1 MLNSYLNYM
10 KAEKMSA
17 NTMRA
22 YSQHINQMLDYI
34 GKDET
39 DITYLDLI
47 DWKASVSDLS
57 SATVANKIAAI
68 HNYFQFMLNA
78 GLITDDPSKN
88 IKRPNNIKNKEKPYI
103 SEEDAKLLVD
113 YARTERDKAMFRFL
127 LSTGVRFVEMANVT
141 IEQYKNAMATDRII
155 ALSVTKGNKG
165 GNIYINE
172 STQAAIDRY
181 LRQREDD
188 CPYLFASFR
197 DNQLSDN
204 SVSHTIKTAARRA
217 GLPYWNEL
225 SCHCLRAACATIMS
239 DKGVPVATI
248 SKVLRHSS
256 LSVTTRYIKSSQDNI
271 NNATALMNF

>member
-47 DWKASVSDLS
+47 DWKASISDLS

-172 STQAAIDRY
+172 STQVAIDKY
-181 LRQREDD
+181 LRTRQDD
-188 CPYLFASFR
+188 CPYLFSSFR

>member
-47 DWKASVSDLS
+47 DWKASISDLS

-78 GLITDDPSKN
+78 GLIADDPSKN

>member
-1 MLNSYLNYM
+1 MLNSYVNYM

-22 YSQHINQMLDYI
+22 YSQHINQMLDYV

-47 DWKASVSDLS
+47 DWKASISDLS
-57 SATVANKIAAI
+57 SATIANKIAAI

-78 GLITDDPSKN
+78 GLIVDDPSKN
-88 IKRPNNIKNKEKPYI
+88 IKRPSNIKNKEKPYI
-103 SEEDAKLLVD
+103 SEEDAKLLID

-141 IEQYKNAMATDRII
+141 IEQYKDAMANDRII
-155 ALSVTKGNKG
+155 ALSVTKGDRG

-181 LRQREDD
+181 LRTRQDD

-217 GLPYWNEL
+217 GLPYWNKL
-225 SCHCLRAACATIMS
+225 SCHCMRAACATIMS

>member
-10 KAEKMSA
+10 RAEKMSA

-34 GKDET
+34 GKNET
-39 DITYLDLI
+39 EITYLDLI
-47 DWKASVSDLS
+47 DWKASISDLS

>member
-47 DWKASVSDLS
+47 DWKASISDLS
-57 SATVANKIAAI
+57 SATVANKIVAI

-141 IEQYKNAMATDRII
+141 IEQYKDAMSTDRII

-172 STQAAIDRY
+172 STQMAIDRY
-181 LRQREDD
+181 LRTRQDD

-197 DNQLSDN
+197 DNKLSDN

-256 LSVTTRYIKSSQDNI
+256 LSVTTRYIKSSQSNI

>member
-1 MLNSYLNYM
+1 MLDSYINYM
-10 KAEKMSA
+10 KAEKMA
-17 NTMRA
+17 QNTQIA
-22 YSQHINQMLDYI
+22 YKQHINQMLDYI

-39 DITYLDLI
+39 EITYLDLI
-47 DWKASVSDLS
+47 DWKASIADMS

-68 HNYFQFMLNA
+68 HSYFQFMVNA
-78 GLITDDPSKN
+78 GMIAEDPSKN
-88 IKRPNNIKNKEKPYI
+88 IKRPNQVKNKEKPYM

-141 IEQYKNAMATDRII
+141 IEQYKNAMANDRVISL
-155 ALSVTKGNKG
+155 AVTKGNKG

-172 STQAAIDRY
+172 STQTAIDRY
-181 LRQREDD
+181 LRTRNDN
-188 CPYLFASFR
+188 CPYLFASFKN
-197 DNQLSDN
+197 NQLSDN

-248 SKVLRHSS
+248 SKVLRHGS
-256 LSVTTRYIKSSQDNI
+256 LSVTTRYIKTSQNNI

>member
-22 YSQHINQMLDYI
+22 YSQHINQMLEYI

-47 DWKASVSDLS
+47 DWKASISDLS

-78 GLITDDPSKN
+78 GLIADDPSKN

>member
-22 YSQHINQMLDYI
+22 YRQHINQMLDYI
-34 GKDET
+34 GKDEAE
-39 DITYLDLI
+39 INYLDLI
-47 DWKASVSDLS
+47 DWKASISDLS

-78 GLITDDPSKN
+78 GLIADDPSKN
-88 IKRPNNIKNKEKPYI
+88 IKRLSNIKNKEKPYI

-141 IEQYKNAMATDRII
+141 IEQYKNAMANDRII
-155 ALSVTKGNKG
+155 ALTVTKGDKG

-181 LRQREDD
+181 LRTRQDD

-204 SVSHTIKTAARRA
+204 SVSHTIKTTARRA

>member
-39 DITYLDLI
+39 EITYLDLI
-47 DWKASVSDLS
+47 DWKASISDLS

-103 SEEDAKLLVD
+103 SDEDAKLLVD

-141 IEQYKNAMATDRII
+141 IEQYKSAMATDRII

-181 LRQREDD
+181 LRTRQDD

>member
-22 YSQHINQMLDYI
+22 YSQHINQMLEYI

-39 DITYLDLI
+39 EISYLDLI
-47 DWKASVSDLS
+47 DWKASISDLS

-68 HNYFQFMLNA
+68 HNYFQFILNA
-78 GLITDDPSKN
+78 GLIADDPSKN
-88 IKRPNNIKNKEKPYI
+88 IKRPSNIKNKEKPYI

-141 IEQYKNAMATDRII
+141 IEQYKSAMENDRII
-155 ALSVTKGNKG
+155 ALTVTKGDKG

-181 LRQREDD
+181 LRTRQDD

-204 SVSHTIKTAARRA
+204 SVSHTIKTTARRA

>member
-22 YSQHINQMLDYI
+22 YSQHINQMLDYV

-39 DITYLDLI
+39 NITYLDLI
-47 DWKASVSDLS
+47 DWKASISDLS

-78 GLITDDPSKN
+78 GLIVDDPSKN
-88 IKRPNNIKNKEKPYI
+88 IKRPSNIKNKEKPYI

-141 IEQYKNAMATDRII
+141 IEQYKDAMATDRII
-155 ALSVTKGNKG
+155 ALSVTKGDRG

-181 LRQREDD
+181 LRTREDN

>member
-1 MLNSYLNYM
+1 MLNSYLNYI

-34 GKDET
+34 GKNET
-39 DITYLDLI
+39 EITYLDLI
-47 DWKASVSDLS
+47 DWKASISDLS

-78 GLITDDPSKN
+78 GLINDDPSKN

-141 IEQYKNAMATDRII
+141 IEQYKNAMVTDRII

-172 STQAAIDRY
+172 STQMAIDRY
-181 LRQREDD
+181 LRTRQDD

-197 DNQLSDN
+197 NNKLSDN

-256 LSVTTRYIKSSQDNI
+256 LSVTTRYIKSSQSNI